1 MSGPN
6 TSANIQESNSDMD
19 ATVMEITNEENHNAP
34 NYHALETWKVYLDT
48 IPDLKNAEKV
58 LETFVK
64 HIGLSLGTLLTLN
77 DSHLLAFIG
86 DVFAPSEYNTFKLV
100 NFNIY
105 KYHFV
110 EWFHV

>member
-1 MSGPN
+1 
-6 TSANIQESNSDMD
+6 
-19 ATVMEITNEENHNAP
+19 
-34 NYHALETWKVYLDT
+34 
-48 IPDLKNAEKV
+48 
-58 LETFVK
+58 
-64 HIGLSLGTLLTLN
+64 
-77 DSHLLAFIG
+77 LAFIG